1 MIVCFDRAAMEYTG
15 AEREFGNFQM
25 NPNDEVPTEISN
37 SDEELLNSFDPTVL
51 EKGLL
56 FSSHSETRCLVPHIN
71 SFLVKGA
78 GIAPPTQLKVF

>member
-1 MIVCFDRAAMEYTG
+1 MEYTG

-51 EKGLL
+51 VRLEHGNIWGIPRHIYSVSCQSWRNLDEILL
-56 FSSHSETRCLVPHIN
+56 
-71 SFLVKGA
+71 
-78 GIAPPTQLKVF
+78 